1 MPVGENSG
9 KAGNLF
15 TQGRGASQ
23 LLAAPKGLW
32 PPAQDWTLEC
42 AGLTALS
49 LPHAQGA
56 MEPRHAIEPPAR
68 SEIQSGVQPPHSKA
82 ARRTAGGSGT
92 AASIAALARGCH
104 PSPSID
110 KIATNFPRQSA
121 EGGNSRA
128 SGLSPRPSG
137 GVMRQKVRHPTHS
150 VSRPRQKVSHPI
162 QNVDRPT
169 RSVRLPMH
177 NYRHPMHY
185 VRLPIHFIAIRWGF
199 CAFVGTKWPTI
210 GKSVQKRDTWPTARS
225 DSLAQRQQRGERD
238 GERGNLLG

>member
-49 LPHAQGA
+49 LPHAQEA

-68 SEIQSGVQPPHSKA
+68 SEIQSGLQPPHSKE
-82 ARRTAGGSGT
+82 ARRSARSSTLTEAGM
-92 AASIAALARGCH
+92 LY
-104 PSPSID
+104 SPAHS
-110 KIATNFPRQSA
+110 
-121 EGGNSRA
+121 SRA
-128 SGLSPRPSG
+128 DASERARNEPHWRRSDAVPGPSG